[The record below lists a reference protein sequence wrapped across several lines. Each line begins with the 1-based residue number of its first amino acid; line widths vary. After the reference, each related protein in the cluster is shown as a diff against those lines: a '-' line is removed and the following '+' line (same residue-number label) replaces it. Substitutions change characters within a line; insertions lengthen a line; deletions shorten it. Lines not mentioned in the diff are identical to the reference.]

1 VADGPRVWRD
11 RDGDL
16 WISVA
21 ADEVVLVDSAMLRRI
36 EEKIGS
42 QALMPARAAYG
53 LVELF
58 PDTMRETG
66 R

>member
-1 VADGPRVWRD
+1 MADGPRVWRD
-11 RDGDL
+11 HDGDL

-53 LVELF
+53 LVLLTPE
-58 PDTMRETG
+58 TTREET
-66 R
+66 